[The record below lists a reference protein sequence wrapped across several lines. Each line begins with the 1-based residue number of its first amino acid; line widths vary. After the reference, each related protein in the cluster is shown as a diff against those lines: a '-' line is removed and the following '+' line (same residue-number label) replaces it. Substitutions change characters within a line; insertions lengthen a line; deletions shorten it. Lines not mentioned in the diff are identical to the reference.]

1 MYRYFGKFHLKF
13 IGRNWA
19 FADSIEV
26 LCSSWDLAQD
36 INGKRRSEAGKL
48 ISTLEAK
55 HNFSVNL
62 QMADNFMCRGVSCI
76 CILRDGEDRRS
87 MI

>member
-1 MYRYFGKFHLKF
+1 M
-13 IGRNWA
+13 
-19 FADSIEV
+19 

-76 CILRDGEDRRS
+76 CILLPIDVGLWRLKLMKEFLRV
-87 MI
+87 